1 VGCVALALSA
11 VGCAP
16 DLRDR
21 LTRDD
26 GDGDVETVQ
35 EGVLDTGADL
45 SIPQEVVVD
54 STSETEW
61 YLYDFERQGLVD
73 EDKPWDIRLQRYRIQ
88 LNGGVN
94 GDGGVV
100 GVVLEDVDFD
110 DVTEADVPP
119 EGDAAWRTDEA
130 DADGDG
136 EDETLFIDWFD
147 YDSSTHIL
155 SPKRRTTLLR
165 SVEGT
170 VVKFEVVDYYDDAGT
185 SGFLSFRW
193 AQLPLG

>member
-1 VGCVALALSA
+1 
-11 VGCAP
+11 
-16 DLRDR
+16 
-21 LTRDD
+21 
-26 GDGDVETVQ
+26 
-35 EGVLDTGADL
+35 
-45 SIPQEVVVD
+45 
-54 STSETEW
+54 
-61 YLYDFERQGLVD
+61 
-73 EDKPWDIRLQRYRIQ
+73 
-88 LNGGVN
+88 
-94 GDGGVV
+94 
-100 GVVLEDVDFD
+100 
-110 DVTEADVPP
+110 VTEADVPP

-165 SVEGT
+165 TVEGA